1 MSPRLYI
8 VAMDDLPYYT
18 YYILWWVCNRCTF
31 CLKMSKQCHFP
42 PKRLYRIYATTS
54 QYLSS
59 YNILYIYLCD
69 HWCICM
75 YMSSSIP
82 IYSADSYFL
91 TLQVK
96 RLLEHVNCQV
106 PNLSRNL
113 FIIFNHWDQVADEES
128 DSDDD
133 DDDSKENPERV
144 KEQHLEGVRRFV
156 EQGLKAKAVVDRTF
170 FLSGKETCKAQKD
183 EEKGKQSTAGR
194 SVVYMQSPY
203 LFIVTGSPR
212 PTALNQH
219 HDHFCM
225 LNIVLPKCNY
235 TFVI

>member
-1 MSPRLYI
+1 
-8 VAMDDLPYYT
+8 
-18 YYILWWVCNRCTF
+18 
-31 CLKMSKQCHFP
+31 
-42 PKRLYRIYATTS
+42 
-54 QYLSS
+54 
-59 YNILYIYLCD
+59 
-69 HWCICM
+69 
-75 YMSSSIP
+75 MSSSIP

-96 RLLEHVNCQV
+96 RLLEYVNCQV

-113 FIIFNHWDQVADEES
+113 FILFNHWDQVAGEDD

-133 DDDSKENPERV
+133 DTKENPERV
-144 KEQHLEGVRRFV
+144 KEQHLERVRRFV

-170 FLSGKETCKAQKD
+170 FVSGKEALKVQRDK
-183 EEKGKQSTAGR
+183 EKGEQSTTGR
-194 SVVYMQSPY
+194 SVVYMQSLY
-203 LFIVTGSPR
+203 FSTVTSALHS
-212 PTALNQH
+212 TALSQH